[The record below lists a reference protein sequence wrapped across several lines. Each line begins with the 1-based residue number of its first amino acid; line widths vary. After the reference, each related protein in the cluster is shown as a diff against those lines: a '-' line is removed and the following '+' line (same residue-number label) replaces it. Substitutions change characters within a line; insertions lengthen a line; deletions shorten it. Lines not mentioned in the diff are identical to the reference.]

1 MYRHAL
7 FHPWANFLNMHLT
20 LMPRKPHS
28 YQVESRSAD
37 NQGTNNN
44 NSNNKNILVACM
56 PACKQALGG
65 RVGQDK
71 GGEGRGGKEKD
82 ISYQNEMLI

>member
-1 MYRHAL
+1 MYRRAL

-20 LMPRKPHS
+20 LVPRTPHS

-44 NSNNKNILVACM
+44 NNKNKNKNISVAFM

-65 RVGQDK
+65 RVG
-71 GGEGRGGKEKD
+71 
-82 ISYQNEMLI
+82 